1 MSEAEKDWIPSMG
14 IAVVKRLE
22 GGSGVRVT
30 VWQAGEALQFCSLQT
45 SSAEADCVGDCK
57 GKSA

>member
-1 MSEAEKDWIPSMG
+1 MG

-22 GGSGVRVT
+22 GESSVRVT
-30 VWQAGEALQFCSLQT
+30 EQQAGEALQFCPLQT
-45 SSAEADCVGDCK
+45 SSAEAGYVGDCK

>member
-22 GGSGVRVT
+22 GESSVRVT
-30 VWQAGEALQFCSLQT
+30 EQQAGEALQFCPLQT
-45 SSAEADCVGDCK
+45 SSAEAGYVGDCK